1 MKKTEHIITDALKF
15 HADAIEASPV
25 VKEKIDLAISEREN
39 DIFRQE
45 RKRVTIMKWNM
56 KKVAVTALGVC
67 LLTGGVCY
75 AAEQMVQYYTSSSD
89 IRNYQTDFSAVE
101 SCAEEAGLN
110 VNALETFANGY
121 TFQEVGVDKTVAMG
135 EEDQKLYEFPE
146 LVISYEKEGLPSV
159 NIFAEDAVYYGG
171 HDDTLTYDATR
182 DCDGIEIRCYTVTN
196 KFVPADYELTDED
209 NANMDNPNYNLA
221 YGTSEIEITESMH
234 VTWTKDG
241 VHYHMF
247 GFDLTLSAE
256 EMLDMA
262 EEMISAE

>member
-25 VKEKIDLAISEREN
+25 VKKKIDLAISEREN
-39 DIFRQE
+39 DVFRQE

-75 AAEQMVQYYTSSSD
+75 AAEQMAQYYMSSGDPTS
-89 IRNYQTDFSAVE
+89 YQTDFSSIDSLAKEAGLSVGAVE
-101 SCAEEAGLN
+101 S
-110 VNALETFANGY
+110 FANGY
-121 TFQEVGVDKTVAMG
+121 TFEEAGLNNAAAYG
-135 EEDQKLYEFPE
+135 EEDQKLYEFSE
-146 LVISYEKEGLPSV
+146 LVLNYGKEGLPS
-159 NIFAEDAVYYGG
+159 ISIYAEDAAYCSAADEAIV
-171 HDDTLTYDATR
+171 YDAVR
-182 DCDGIEIRCYTVTN
+182 ECDGIEIQCFTVTN
-196 KFVPADYELTDED
+196 KFVPVDYELTDED
-209 NANMDNPNYNLA
+209 RANIDNPNYNLA
-221 YGTSEIEITESMH
+221 YGSSEIEIQESMH
-234 VTWTKDG
+234 VEWVKDG
-241 VHYHMF
+241 VHYNMF